1 MPHEV
6 IFDTVKF
13 MDPVTSSIT
22 IANTGQVRTSS
33 LFLSSNES
41 LFEYFILMKVEV
53 EFGFIPKPDEQ
64 SYSKQWLVAEPSSGT
79 IQPGRSCEVGDI
91 VCIF

>member
-1 MPHEV
+1 MIV
-6 IFDTVKF
+6 
-13 MDPVTSSIT
+13 
-22 IANTGQVRTSS
+22 AS
-33 LFLSSNES
+33 LHANES

-79 IQPGRSCEVGDI
+79 IQPGRSCEVGDTSSR
-91 VCIF
+91 

>member
-1 MPHEV
+1 MIV
-6 IFDTVKF
+6 
-13 MDPVTSSIT
+13 
-22 IANTGQVRTSS
+22 AS
-33 LFLSSNES
+33 LLANES

-79 IQPGRSCEVGDI
+79 IQPGRSCEVRQI
-91 VCIF
+91 VSSTSRNLDLTFSFNAG